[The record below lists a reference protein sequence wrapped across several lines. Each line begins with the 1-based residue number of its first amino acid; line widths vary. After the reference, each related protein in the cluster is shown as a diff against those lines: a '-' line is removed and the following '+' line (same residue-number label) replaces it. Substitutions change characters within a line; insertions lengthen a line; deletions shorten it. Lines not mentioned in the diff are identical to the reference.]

1 MICSPVTPDRRSALP
16 GDSSSAYGL
25 AIEAAVEAEPLSAIL
40 GRVMVALLG
49 EVPIEEVEP
58 SERAAI
64 RRGIDDVRTGRRR
77 P

>member
-1 MICSPVTPDRRSALP
+1 VIYSPSKPDRRSALP
-16 GDSSSAYGL
+16 GDSSTAVGL
-25 AIEAAVEAEPLSAIL
+25 AIEAAVGAEPLSAIL

-49 EVPIEEVEP
+49 AVPIEEVEP

-64 RRGIDDVRTGRRR
+64 RRGLDDETAGRPR